1 MFKGTCDDNSYNDR
15 ICDDGVVDMGW
26 VDHGWGWGWGCTVG
40 HGRYQFGL

>member
-1 MFKGTCDDNSYNDR
+1 VFKGTCDDNSYNDR
-15 ICDDGVVDMGW
+15 ICDVDMGW